1 MRKSACFL
9 SVMSVCGLL
18 LSGCQ
23 SADIAELSSFGDSAA
38 SVDDLSKADYYPTD
52 QLITNGKVQF
62 KEKNYGKAYS
72 LFKKAVEVYPDDPQA
87 WLGYAAA
94 ADHLGRFDNSDV
106 GYRRLANMIPNRP
119 EYLNNVGY
127 SYLLRGNLKQAR
139 RYFLLAYE
147 IDPANEITANN
158 IELLRNST
166 RFVKRG

>member
-1 MRKSACFL
+1 MRFCISFL
-9 SVMSVCGLL
+9 ATASLFGLI

-23 SADIAELSSFGDSAA
+23 SYEVRELSSFGDSPE
-38 SVDDLSKADYYPTD
+38 SIDDLSKVDYYPTD
-52 QLITNGKVQF
+52 QLITNGTVQF

-94 ADHLGRFDNSDV
+94 SDYLGRFDNADI
-106 GYRRLANMIPNRP
+106 GYRRLARMIPNRP

-139 RYFLLAYE
+139 RYFLMAYE

-166 RFVKRG
+166 RFAKRG